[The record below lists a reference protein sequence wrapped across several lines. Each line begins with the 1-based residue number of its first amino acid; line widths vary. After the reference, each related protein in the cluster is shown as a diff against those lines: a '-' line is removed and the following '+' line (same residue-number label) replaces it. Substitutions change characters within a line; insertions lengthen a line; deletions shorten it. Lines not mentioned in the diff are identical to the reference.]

1 MKFIVFVHGNADTE
15 NGVMPTEAELAEMT
29 EFNEQLVDAGL
40 MLGGEGLHPTSRGA
54 RIEYT
59 ADDATIVDGPF
70 AESKELIAGY
80 WELQAK
86 SLDEVKEWMRKAPF
100 KEGSIEIRQVFDAA
114 DFGDEFTPELQAREQ
129 AMREKVEGQSG

>member
-1 MKFIVFVHGNADTE
+1 
-15 NGVMPTEAELAEMT
+15 MPSEAELAEMT
-29 EFNEQLVDAGL
+29 TFNEELAAAGL
-40 MLGGEGLHPTSRGA
+40 MLGGEGLHPTARGA

-70 AESKELIAGY
+70 AESKEIVAGY

-129 AMREKVEGQSG
+129 AIRDTVEGQTA

>member
-1 MKFIVFVHGNADTE
+1 MKFIVFVHGNTDTE

-29 EFNEQLVDAGL
+29 TFNEELAAAGL
-40 MLGGEGLHPTSRGA
+40 MLGGEGLHPTARGA

-70 AESKELIAGY
+70 AESKEIVAGY

-129 AMREKVEGQSG
+129 AIRDTVEGQTA